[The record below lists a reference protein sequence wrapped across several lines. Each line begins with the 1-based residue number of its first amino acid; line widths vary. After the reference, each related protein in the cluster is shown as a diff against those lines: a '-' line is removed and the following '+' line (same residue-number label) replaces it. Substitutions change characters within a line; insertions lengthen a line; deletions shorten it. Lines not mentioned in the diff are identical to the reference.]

1 VQLVKELRE
10 VTSSEFP
17 LERLGDR
24 FVVVLEFQ
32 ESFGNR
38 FEVGEIIGREDLAL
52 NDGKVN
58 LDLIEPTGMNRS
70 VDEHQARIA
79 ALESCHG
86 TVATMTRTVVHDP
99 EDAAGF
105 IVRWARHDLVHEAVK
120 RSDAIFQFA
129 ATQDAGAVD
138 IERRQVSP
146 GSTTLVL
153 MFDAH
158 RPAGSASL
166 GSMSAGS
173 CLDAGLLVGRNHKL
187 IVLQGL
193 AVPKAR
199 VEIQDAA
206 RFQGK
211 VRVARENPSSVLPGT
226 NGILVQPSP
235 DRAATDLCDQA
246 GARGVLGQVGGAPP
260 RERKAV
266 GGGQFTS
273 ESLHLNDQL
282 WGEKSGAVPDEDAPP
297 DRRGVPRRNVFAR
310 G

>member
-1 VQLVKELRE
+1 MQLVKELRE
-10 VTSSEFP
+10 VLSSEFP

-24 FVVVLEFQ
+24 FVVALEFQ
-32 ESFGNR
+32 ESFGHR
-38 FEVGEIIGREDLAL
+38 FEVGEVIGRQDLAL
-52 NDGKVN
+52 NNGKVN
-58 LDLIEPTGMNRS
+58 LDLIQPTGMNGA

-79 ALESCHG
+79 ALESRHG

-99 EDAAGF
+99 EDASGF
-105 IVRWARHDLVHEAVK
+105 IVRRARHDLVHETVK

-129 ATQDAGAVD
+129 ATQHAGVVD

-146 GSTTLVL
+146 GPTTLVL
-153 MFDAH
+153 VFDAH
-158 RPAGSASL
+158 RPTGLASL
-166 GSMSAGS
+166 GSVPAGS
-173 CLDAGLLVGRNHKL
+173 CLDAGLLVGRDHKL
-187 IVLQGL
+187 IVLQCL

-235 DRAATDLCDQA
+235 DRAAADLCDQA
-246 GARGVLGQVGGAPP
+246 GARDVLGQVGGAPP
-260 RERKAV
+260 RERKAL
-266 GGGQFTS
+266 GGGQFTG
-273 ESLHLNDQL
+273 EGLHLNDQL
-282 WGEKSGAVPDEDAPP
+282 WGEKSGAAPDEDAPP
-297 DRRGVPRRNVFAR
+297 DRRGVLQRNVCAR